1 MAAVA
6 AATAAADAAEM
17 TGPPGV
23 PAEFPAADD
32 GPAGDMPLNMAAAA
46 AA

>member
-17 TGPPGV
+17 TGPGV

-32 GPAGDMPLNMAAAA
+32 PAGDMPLNMAAAA